1 MEVYGEETIK
11 CKINGKPGKN
21 VDNLSGLLWITSIL
35 TFMAFILWGHT
46 LSYFLV
52 TFSWFLEYL
61 SCFCFTHSILVS
73 CIDVPVIDSSHY
85 FDLFGFLE
93 NDYNLKLSLVW
104 FWLFKPYL
112 TKEFFF
118 ISIRDLLTHV
128 NKWSIMPECLIA
140 YNLDP

>member
-11 CKINGKPGKN
+11 CEINGKPGKN
-21 VDNLSGLLWITSIL
+21 ADNLSGLLWIMSVL
-35 TFMAFILWGHT
+35 TFMAFILQGHA

-73 CIDVPVIDSSHY
+73 CYDAPIIDSPHY
-85 FDLFGFLE
+85 FDLFGFFKSDYILE
-93 NDYNLKLSLVW
+93 LFLVC
-104 FWLFKPYL
+104 FWLFKPYW

-118 ISIRDLLTHV
+118 ISIWVLLTHI
-128 NKWSIMPECLIA
+128 NKWSIVPECLIA
-140 YNLDP
+140 YNRDP